1 MKTQNE
7 LFIEYLNENIG
18 EVKDVLIDVYEL
30 EEDNVKSIVKFDGNN
45 YDGYYGVDKN
55 DDCVTFGCDIFE
67 SLDDNFEE
75 DNGDDVSI
83 GTSDIGVGIVK
94 EIYFVCYNSN
104 NNKKIVKE
112 LHKRSKV
119 GKYKDIQLSEC
130 EKQLYGNDYVPNF
143 NIYTLKAMAREDNFN
158 NKYQEYFNKDYD
170 AYDFEYN
177 NLDDKY
183 LENTNKLNYT
193 SISKYFENEKLCV
206 LKSPYGTGKTTYM
219 TKLINYE
226 TITK

>member
-45 YDGYYGVDKN
+45 YDGYFGVDK
-55 DDCVTFGCDIFE
+55 DGDCVTFGCDIFE

-94 EIYFVCYNSN
+94 EIYFVCYN
-104 NNKKIVKE
+104 
-112 LHKRSKV
+112 
-119 GKYKDIQLSEC
+119 
-130 EKQLYGNDYVPNF
+130 F
-143 NIYTLKAMAREDNFN
+143 
-158 NKYQEYFNKDYD
+158 
-170 AYDFEYN
+170 
-177 NLDDKY
+177 
-183 LENTNKLNYT
+183 
-193 SISKYFENEKLCV
+193 
-206 LKSPYGTGKTTYM
+206 
-219 TKLINYE
+219 
-226 TITK
+226 